1 MREFEEEGAEKERGE
16 VEKKSY
22 KRKERRG
29 GEGLKEIW
37 NNSNARSVNDYRD

>member
-1 MREFEEEGAEKERGE
+1 MTELCEEGAEKERGE

-37 NNSNARSVNDYRD
+37 MEQLECQKRK